1 MGTQSPS
8 ILLSSIKQNKGIQ
21 RGTPFQKFL
30 KPSLIESRVTDS
42 PDTFNSLGEG
52 FKKLFLENTGSQQAS
67 MGIMGAK
74 DLKPPLPL
82 RNNMSIG
89 SSSPKPVVIPIAGY
103 TGHRKGETA
112 ENLFGRC
119 FRDVSLKSKI
129 IERGGLQRRNQYVMI
144 DRQGKDISRNGEEFR
159 TGNPG
164 HFTDIRVFNGGTRT
178 F

>member
-1 MGTQSPS
+1 
-8 ILLSSIKQNKGIQ
+8 
-21 RGTPFQKFL
+21 
-30 KPSLIESRVTDS
+30 
-42 PDTFNSLGEG
+42 
-52 FKKLFLENTGSQQAS
+52 

-82 RNNMSIG
+82 RGQFSLG
-89 SSSPKPVVIPIAGY
+89 SGSPKPVVIPIAGY

-112 ENLFGRC
+112 ENLFGKC

-129 IERGGLQRRNQYVMI
+129 IERGGLQRRNQYVLI
-144 DRQGKDISRNGEEFR
+144 ERQEKDNKSRNFEEIR

-178 F
+178 FQN